1 MAKKKQ
7 SKVRAAK
14 SKKGNPIVQYLKE
27 TRAELRKV
35 TWPTRDET
43 VNLTVVVLVV
53 TLGMAAFLGVLDY
66 VFSKLVAL
74 LV

>member
-7 SKVRAAK
+7 TKVTK
-14 SKKGNPIVQYLKE
+14 SKKSNPIVQYLKE

-35 TWPTRDET
+35 SWPTRDET